1 MTEDKNIVLFGAGC
15 FWHPQ
20 KVYHFTDGVLETE
33 VGYAGGSN
41 QNPTYEQVCSGLTGH
56 AEIVKVKFD
65 DSIVKFDELLDI
77 FWNIHDPTQINRQGV
92 DIGTQ
97 YRSCIFTNFDPYLDK
112 IKKSI
117 EDMNN
122 SETYSN
128 PISTIIYNT
137 IKYYPAEDYHQKYLF
152 RNAL

>member
-1 MTEDKNIVLFGAGC
+1 
-15 FWHPQ
+15 
-20 KVYHFTDGVLETE
+20 
-33 VGYAGGSN
+33 
-41 QNPTYEQVCSGLTGH
+41 GLTGH

-152 RNAL
+152 RNALQ